1 MIDIDKAIASA
12 VKTGKVSFGA
22 NAALLNA
29 KTGKA
34 KMIVLASNCPKNI
47 KDDIEYYGK
56 LSKVPVMTYKGASM
70 DLANVCGKTVH
81 YLGAEHQGTWRL
93 RDSESRGNAVLRESR
108 LKLEELNDNR
118 HKNHC

>member
-34 KMIVLASNCPKNI
+34 KMIILAANCPKTV
-47 KDDIEYYGK
+47 KDNIEYYGK
-56 LSKVPVMTYKGASM
+56 LSKVPVMTYKAGSM
-70 DLANVCGKTVH
+70 DLANVCGK
-81 YLGAEHQGTWRL
+81 LFIISALSIREPG
-93 RDSESRGNAVLRESR
+93 DSEILKAVEM
-108 LKLEELNDNR
+108 EYYENPDTVGGTE
-118 HKNHC
+118 